1 MEQYLFVVK
10 IRLDLHMS
18 EKSSTFA
25 PSFMYSVIT
34 DHIEID
40 REQRSVRKNEQEVH
54 LTGLEFGL
62 LDYLSAHANRICSRQ
77 ELLDHV
83 WGARFQY
90 DPGTI
95 DVHLNALRRKMGWSK
110 SRPIETI
117 RGAGLIFRVERTVTR
132 YTIDL
137 QVFFSEWLRA
147 HEVEIQ
153 AAGLTAQ
160 LQLTP
165 FVNELTIEPESL
177 RRMLDGTLAA
187 LLPAAQPGVLRLST
201 KLTMRHFSLAL
212 DLNGTISEL
221 RIPIYGDFDAS

>member
-1 MEQYLFVVK
+1 
-10 IRLDLHMS
+10 MS
-18 EKSSTFA
+18 EKSSIFVVGI
-25 PSFMYSVIT
+25 MYSVIT

-40 REQRSVRKNEQEVH
+40 REQRSVSIDGQPIH
-54 LTGLEFGL
+54 LTGLEYGL

-83 WGARFQY
+83 WGPRFQY
-90 DPGTI
+90 DAGTI

-110 SRPIETI
+110 NRPIETI
-117 RGAGLIFRVERTVTR
+117 RGAGLIFRVEREVAH

-137 QVFFSEWLRA
+137 QTFLSAWLRT

-221 RIPIYGDFDAS
+221 RIPIYGDFAAS

>member
-1 MEQYLFVVK
+1 MEQYLFIVK

-34 DHIEID
+34 DHIAMD
-40 REQRSVRKNEQEVH
+40 REQRSVSIDGQPIH
-54 LTGLEFGL
+54 LTGLEYGL

-83 WGARFQY
+83 WGPRFQY
-90 DPGTI
+90 DAGTI

-117 RGAGLIFRVERTVTR
+117 RGAGLIFRVEREVAH

-137 QVFFSEWLRA
+137 QTFLSAWLRT
-147 HEVEIQ
+147 HEVEIK
-153 AAGLTAQ
+153 AAGLVTQ
-160 LQLTP
+160 MHLTP
-165 FVNELTIEPESL
+165 FVNELTIEPEAL
-177 RRMLDGTLAA
+177 RRMLDGILMA
-187 LLPAAQPGVLRLST
+187 LLPAAQPGVLRLTT
-201 KLTMRHFSLAL
+201 KLTMQHFTLSM
-212 DLNGTISEL
+212 DINGTINDL